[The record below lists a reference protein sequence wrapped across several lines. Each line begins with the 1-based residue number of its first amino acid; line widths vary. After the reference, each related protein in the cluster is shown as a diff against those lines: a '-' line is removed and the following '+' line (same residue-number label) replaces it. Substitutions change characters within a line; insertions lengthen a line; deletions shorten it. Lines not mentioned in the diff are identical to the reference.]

1 MDDERYVV
9 IELDLLSDEP
19 CIPNVWGVFNLD
31 EARDFAYVQVRNAF
45 RGMDLRVVQLKRD
58 PNDV

>member
-1 MDDERYVV
+1 
-9 IELDLLSDEP
+9 
-19 CIPNVWGVFNLD
+19 
-31 EARDFAYVQVRNAF
+31 VQVRNAF